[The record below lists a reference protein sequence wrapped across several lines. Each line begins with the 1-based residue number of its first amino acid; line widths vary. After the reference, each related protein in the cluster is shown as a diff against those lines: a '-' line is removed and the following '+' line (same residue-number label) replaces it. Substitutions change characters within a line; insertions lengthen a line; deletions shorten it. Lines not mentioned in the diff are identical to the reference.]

1 MLTYFEEV
9 QRGNLSEGVV
19 RDGICSSR
27 SGEKYFQGNMSRGKC
42 PIPFKNSEP
51 ACVCT
56 FVFICACCMCV
67 AVATSWYTYLM
78 VTACLFKVASAQE
91 VY

>member
-27 SGEKYFQGNMSRGKC
+27 SGEKYFQGNMFRGKC
-42 PIPFKNSEP
+42 PIIYPSRIVSLHVSARLCLYVP
-51 ACVCT
+51 VVCV
-56 FVFICACCMCV
+56 
-67 AVATSWYTYLM
+67 
-78 VTACLFKVASAQE
+78 
-91 VY
+91 

>member
-51 ACVCT
+51 ACVSARLCLY
-56 FVFICACCMCV
+56 VPVVCV
-67 AVATSWYTYLM
+67 
-78 VTACLFKVASAQE
+78 
-91 VY
+91 